1 MYELFNSLWDII
13 FWIICNF
20 SLPIIVIVYLAFW
33 YWFLIKVMD
42 NISYLTI
49 DVRIKR
55 VGYALSILMAV
66 YFVMYFF
73 LDIPWRFYEMIGCY

>member
-1 MYELFNSLWDII
+1 MYELFNIFWDII
-13 FWIICNF
+13 FWLICNI

-33 YWFLIKVMD
+33 YWLLIKVMD

-55 VGYALSILMAV
+55 VGYGLSVLIAV
-66 YFVMYFF
+66 YFVIYFF
-73 LDIPWRFYEMIGCY
+73 LDIPWLFYETIGCY